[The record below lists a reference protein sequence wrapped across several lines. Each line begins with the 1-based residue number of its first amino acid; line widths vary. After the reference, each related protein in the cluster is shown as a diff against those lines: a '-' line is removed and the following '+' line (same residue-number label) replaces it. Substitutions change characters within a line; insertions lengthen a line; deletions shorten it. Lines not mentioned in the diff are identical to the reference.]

1 MLVCVYRDGRGPGG
15 VQATNSFDK
24 SIMGKISKIGKAMK
38 MSKAKSRDLMS
49 FAALKKKLVIESGT
63 DALNL
68 EYVRPPPGCRP
79 LVHGGSCVLS
89 LCVCVLCVQP
99 PAFRRTCSA
108 GGEPGVHHRHAR
120 RQLCD
125 GVRCQRPVHPRPGTP
140 RRLCSPQPP
149 RPVRCDGI
157 GCQGPVNAG

>member
-1 MLVCVYRDGRGPGG
+1 MLVCVYRDGRGPCG
-15 VQATNSFDK
+15 VQTTNSFDK

-68 EYVRPPPGCRP
+68 KCVRPPPGCSP

-89 LCVCVLCVQP
+89 RGVLVCVCVVRAAACLSTNVQCW
-99 PAFRRTCSA
+99 RRTGRTSS
-108 GGEPGVHHRHAR
+108 
-120 RQLCD
+120 
-125 GVRCQRPVHPRPGTP
+125 PRWAPA
-140 RRLCSPQPP
+140 L
-149 RPVRCDGI
+149 
-157 GCQGPVNAG
+157 

>member
-68 EYVRPPPGCRP
+68 KYVRPPSGCSP

-89 LCVCVLCVQP
+89 RGVLVCVCCACSRLPFDERAVLEENRAYIIATLGASSVTVFDASDP
-99 PAFRRTCSA
+99 SIPDPGRRAASA
-108 GGEPGVHHRHAR
+108 VPNHPGLYVAMASDVKG
-120 RQLCD
+120 Q
-125 GVRCQRPVHPRPGTP
+125 
-140 RRLCSPQPP
+140 
-149 RPVRCDGI
+149 
-157 GCQGPVNAG
+157 